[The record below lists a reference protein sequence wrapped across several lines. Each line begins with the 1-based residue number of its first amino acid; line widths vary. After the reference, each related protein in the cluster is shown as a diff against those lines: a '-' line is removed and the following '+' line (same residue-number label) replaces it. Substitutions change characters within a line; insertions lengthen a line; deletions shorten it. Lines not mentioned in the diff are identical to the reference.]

1 MNSGFTDVLLLLAIA
16 VVLVWGFRRVKL
28 PAILAY
34 LTAGIIAGP
43 DVTGW
48 IQDPDE
54 YHFIAELGVVLLLFS
69 LGLEFSLP
77 KMIAMR
83 RLVFG
88 LGLGQVVICTVLFA
102 GLAYVFS
109 NDWAAAFVIGGVLAL
124 SSTAV
129 VIKQLGESAQLT
141 SKRGQITVATLL
153 FQDIAVVPF
162 LIVIPLLASTAGE
175 SSIWANL
182 AIAMGKGAG
191 VVVVLMA
198 IGKWVL
204 PHIFKEIAR
213 LRTDEL
219 FVLATLLVALV
230 AGGLTHLFGL
240 SMALGAFLAG
250 MMLGESKYKHQLE
263 ADIRP
268 FRDILMGLF
277 FITVGMQLDLIVFIE
292 NLHWIVLG
300 VLVVGAIKALVVR
313 WLAVRM
319 GERSEDS
326 WGAGLMLFQMGEFG
340 FVLVSLAL
348 TYALL
353 PNAVASILVGIGVLG
368 MALTPLV
375 IQRCSPIVNAV
386 LKLVGAAGSNAHDQ
400 ESLAPKDEHTKVLIL
415 GFGRVGQTVSRFLEQ
430 EGIDHLAIDHDTRR
444 VQEALAGGAKVFFG
458 DAGRRDILKAVHAEE
473 VELIIISFAE
483 DERALDALRA
493 IRSLNDHAEV
503 IVRSRDDSKLKA
515 MMEAGATQVVPDT
528 LEASLM
534 LVSQILSRTGVPIR
548 RILSRLD
555 HARRSHYGELHGF
568 YPGES
573 TNMDPERIDKLQFL
587 HAVQIPENAYATGR
601 SLRDLGLQ
609 DINCMIRSVRRGEQD
624 IKEVDGDFT
633 LEKDDVL
640 LLSGGPRAIEAAE
653 SYLLNG

>member
-1 MNSGFTDVLLLLAIA
+1 MNGAFADVLLLLAIA
-16 VVLVWGFRRVKL
+16 VVLVWGFRRIKL

-34 LTAGIIAGP
+34 LVAGIIAGP
-43 DVTGW
+43 DVTAW
-48 IQDPDE
+48 IKDPND
-54 YHFIAELGVVLLLFS
+54 YHFVAELGVVLLLFS

-88 LGLGQVVICTVLFA
+88 LGAGEVVICTLIFA
-102 GLAYVFS
+102 GLAYLWMG
-109 NDWAAAFVIGGVLAL
+109 DWTAAMVIGGTLAL

-129 VIKQLGESAQLT
+129 VIKQLGESSQLT
-141 SKRGQITVATLL
+141 TRKGQATVSVLL
-153 FQDIAVVPF
+153 FQDIAVVPM
-162 LIVIPLLASTAGE
+162 LIIIPLLAAENAQVGIWE
-175 SSIWANL
+175 SL
-182 AIAMGKGAG
+182 GIALLKGAG

-204 PHIFKEIAR
+204 PHIFREIAR

-277 FITVGMQLDLIVFIE
+277 FITVGMQLNLQVFWQ
-292 NLHWIVLG
+292 NLHWILLAVLII
-300 VLVVGAIKALVVR
+300 GAIKMVVVR
-313 WLAVRM
+313 LLAGTM
-319 GERSEDS
+319 SEREEDA

-353 PNAVASILVGIGVLG
+353 PQDIASMLVGVGVLG
-368 MALTPLV
+368 MAVTPLV
-375 IQRCSPIVNAV
+375 IQRCRQLVAPLVRSSTRGEQAEITQPDVSEPKRV
-386 LKLVGAAGSNAHDQ
+386 LV
-400 ESLAPKDEHTKVLIL
+400 L
-415 GFGRVGQTVSRFLEQ
+415 GFGRVGQTISRFLTN
-430 EGIDHLAIDHDTRR
+430 EGIDHLAIDHDTKR
-444 VQEALAGGAKVFFG
+444 VQEAVAGGAKVYFG
-458 DAGRRDILKAVHAEE
+458 DAARRDILKTVHADQ

-483 DERALDALRA
+483 DFKALEVLKA
-493 IRSLNDHAEV
+493 IRELNEHAEV
-503 IVRSRDDSKLKA
+503 IVRSRDDLHLHE
-515 MMEAGATQVVPDT
+515 MMDAGATQVVPDT

-534 LVSQILSRTGVPIR
+534 LVSQVLSRSGIPIR

-555 HARRSHYGELHGF
+555 QARRSHYGDMHGF
-568 YPGES
+568 YPGE
-573 TNMDPERIDKLQFL
+573 TTDMDPEKIDRLQFL
-587 HAVQIPENAYATGR
+587 HAVQLNDNAYACGKE
-601 SLRDLGLQ
+601 LRQLGLDELAVQ
-609 DINCMIRSVRRGEQD
+609 VKSVRREEEEFS
-624 IKEVDGDFT
+624 EVHGDFV
-633 LEKDDVL
+633 LNKGDVVL
-640 LLSGGPRAIEAAE
+640 LAGGPRAIEAGE